1 MKIFKSQLQR
11 KLIFSFIIVGVS
23 PMIVSLLIATKIISR
38 QLEDD
43 IKRRLYSASTT
54 VDTSIQSLQNKAFMA
69 AKLLLNRPEF
79 IVAFKNR
86 DYKTLENM
94 IRLVEAEIP
103 VDIIL
108 PQEVKAEEL
117 ERTLMH
123 VETQRLKSLLAG
135 VIVPINNKSG
145 ENIGRLIAG
154 DLLADRFAQAMSQ
167 TTEVEVRILRKV
179 SPDAEAVPVEK
190 LVRDIQVPE
199 GAIREVF
206 EKAHLYYDN
215 RDTRVKGRPYAAL
228 YKPLLSVDGNMLG
241 FIFLGIPK
249 TYAFQIVMRRFL
261 PILLCTSTLLAAAIG
276 YVIARSISTPI
287 NRFIKGAKE
296 IAFGNLNQYI
306 ELDSKDEIGKLASAF
321 NTMAEELK
329 KMHQMEAELRK
340 LDRLSALGQLAAGVA
355 HEVRNPLGIIK
366 NSAQILRG
374 SSLGEA
380 RRKEI
385 LNFIVEESD
394 RINKVIDN
402 FLQFAR
408 SPKMKKEKIEINSV
422 IDRTVR
428 LVGDTLAKNKIEV
441 EKDYTDLIFS
451 VHADPSQL
459 QQLFLNLILNAIEA
473 MPHGGKLEISTRLE
487 DHGVRIIFADTGG
500 GIPKG
505 LKKKIFEPFYTTRK
519 HGTGLGLA
527 IAHKIVENH
536 GGRIEVESEVE
547 KGSTFNIWLPVE

>member
-1 MKIFKSQLQR
+1 
-11 KLIFSFIIVGVS
+11 
-23 PMIVSLLIATKIISR
+23 MIVSLLIATKIISR